1 MAQRQTKPFLASE
14 MPAMGTD
21 AIDESSPE
29 PQRKAID
36 QNAWPI
42 HANGS
47 SVDSF
52 HGIETPE

>member
-1 MAQRQTKPFLASE
+1 